1 MLHKTN
7 KRILMCAG
15 ISTGEMF
22 INDTHYEENIHAHE
36 EAKQL

>member
-1 MLHKTN
+1 
-7 KRILMCAG
+7 MCAG

-22 INDTHYEENIHAHE
+22 INDTHYEENSHAHE